1 MAEHLLPPHD
11 LTAAAPRTA
20 GGGAYADED
29 SPRGNSKAAST
40 YELLFKQEV
49 TLIDEQGSIFRV
61 QYEGVS
67 CNQQKHLRLT
77 SGWRDYIRC
86 HGVEVGEAC
95 GVGCLDTASSL
106 HTTQAPLLLLALPG
120 SHEGAAR
127 SQAIAA
133 ALGLCVHMRPAL
145 MLAPAMTQPWLTCS
159 HCCSCCW

>member
-86 HGVEVGEAC
+86 HGVEVG
-95 GVGCLDTASSL
+95 DTIVFERRGEERQVL
-106 HTTQAPLLLLALPG
+106 YTTVLKGDGPNAG
-120 SHEGAAR
+120 SDVSGFDGNTGTSKGPAHKRRRLSR
-127 SQAIAA
+127 SKAVQRID
-133 ALGLCVHMRPAL
+133 
-145 MLAPAMTQPWLTCS
+145 
-159 HCCSCCW
+159 